1 MAIREGTGAVPQ
13 IADTVYGNGTIL
25 TMNPAQPEAEAV
37 AVAGGVIID
46 EGAVWRGIPLRR
58 SARQDHATRL
68 HRRAQPF
75 HRQRGPDSMGQYQQQ
90 ASWACGIH

>member
-37 AVAGGVIID
+37 AVAGGVIIGV
-46 EGAVWRGIPLRR
+46 GALSDMKALCGAESRFVDLRGRTMLPGFIDAH
-58 SARQDHATRL
+58 SHFIDNAART
-68 HRRAQPF
+68 PWVNIN
-75 HRQRGPDSMGQYQQQ
+75 S
-90 ASWACGIH
+90 